1 MQPGELLDFLQ
12 HAGRD
17 PSRLIFEDELTG
29 VHNRRFLHSYLEH
42 KVHWKSGADYPLS
55 LLILDLDRFK
65 DLNDAHGHA
74 TGDQLLTWV
83 AAVLRDVSGEQG
95 LPVRFGGDEFI
106 LLLPRTDDRGAREMA
121 ARLLQRVHDRPFRL
135 RDAGVTVPV
144 TLSIGIATAPA
155 DGTTS
160 RGLLQA
166 ADTALYHAKQS
177 GRNQAAAA
185 AEVDPRKVFPRT
197 ALHRLLASGIAGRD
211 AELGAVSEALVGLS
225 RGQNHFLILE
235 GAPGMGKSTFLDTIA
250 RNLAADAGFAVAQM
264 AGDAREGYRPY
275 ALATR
280 LLVALLNRREDKGAA
295 LLGSLGAEEL
305 AHLSEIVPQV
315 ADGPAPAPAAD
326 ETARRQGIF
335 AALGRFLPRAVD
347 GRPLV
352 VLADDLHLVDE
363 ASLLLLRALYQ
374 SRKLPLFVC
383 GTTLEPLALGRE
395 EQSPPIERFYSAR
408 GRELGIQRLRLGGLS
423 AEHVADYLRSV
434 FPNLQMP
441 DAFEVELART
451 TQGNPLFL
459 GEVIRKLV
467 ADRKV
472 TLVGQEWMITTIE
485 PGYLPRSLEEIVR
498 EKITAL
504 DAESRYLL
512 EQASTLGEDVPLSV
526 LTGSSQLDENQVLE
540 FLDRAEALGLV
551 SLDFQRNDD
560 VMRFLGKR
568 VLEISYGAIDERRRQ
583 TLHEQVGAYHESLHG
598 QRFLPSASLLAYHFK
613 RSANLEKAQRYERVQ
628 RADAQ
633 TLFDADEAARYTT
646 ELLEDEPD
654 GEGRLTPESIALMP
668 AVGRALV
675 TAVRSIQ
682 LYPPES
688 KAIPH
693 AHQQFQQSL
702 AEVLAK
708 NPWLQLSHDRRALL
722 ANGQRLDLSEW
733 SALAESLIDLL
744 DRFELQ
750 SLTFQQGATDVELRA
765 ILTALATTK
774 AEAITPGYWK
784 ALVLERGLTRVQA
797 QQVRYSKV
805 VRARAAAAQ
814 RPTREE
820 DPLDAEDVA
829 AVPKILR
836 VLQSAAKAARLYPV
850 ESEHVTRAVEQ
861 LRASVHDV
869 LVRRQ
874 TLTLACVERALLGN
888 GTRLDTSGFEALAGQ
903 VVELLDSAGLESV
916 TLFAGVQASELALFL
931 GALRDLPGGADG
943 EFWDQLARDKGLT
956 GVAFNY
962 RKYARTVVHGL
973 LAGTADEPSE
983 ADADSAVVDRLS
995 EEPMEALRQA
1005 LPQFGKELLVKGEHA
1020 LVRRLLRRQ
1029 FQDFQTHD
1037 PSTRAKTVQACHAL
1051 MERLI
1056 LGLQHKFA
1064 QLAAEF
1070 LLPSLGTETEPQVL
1084 RELGELLYEMVGTSV
1099 QFADYQLAGRILLDV
1114 RARQQQ
1120 LRESAGRE
1128 GANLAALLDRR
1139 LDAAALKLLDEDL
1152 RSGQPD
1158 RHERAAEVLGAL
1170 GAAATQLLIDVIKQ
1184 ENDFRIRQLS
1194 ARLLAET
1201 GPQAA
1206 DAIKRALV
1214 TEVIVEQR
1222 ARLLEVIDVVT
1233 RDLRLELEQCLRDA
1247 NPKVRRAAFQLFERL
1262 GQDELVPLVAPFA
1275 QHTDPAV
1282 ARGAIRAL
1290 TALRSPVA
1298 VRALASIL
1306 DTAKDEA
1313 LVALVCQALG
1323 LSEQATAIDAL
1334 ARVLG
1339 QHKVLFLGRRW
1350 GADVRRAAALA
1361 LRQIPH
1367 PSVAEVL
1374 SRYETDADPEVR
1386 QVARGRQG
1394 SERASR
1400 PARGSG
1406 ALHQMAGDAAAEE

>member
-42 KVHWKSGADYPLS
+42 KVHWKSGTDYPLS

-65 DLNDAHGHA
+65 DLNDTHGHA

-83 AAVLRDVSGEQG
+83 ASVLRDVSGEQG

-106 LLLPRTDDRGAREMA
+106 VLLPKTDDRGAREMA
-121 ARLLQRVHDRPFRL
+121 SRLLQRVNDRPFRL
-135 RDAGVTVPV
+135 RDAGVAVPV

-155 DGTTS
+155 DGSTG
-160 RGLLQA
+160 RALLQA

-177 GRNQAAAA
+177 GRNQAATA
-185 AEVDPRKVFPRT
+185 AEVDPKKVFPRT

-211 AELGAVSEALVGLS
+211 AELGALSEALIGLS
-225 RGQNHFLILE
+225 RGQNRFLLFE
-235 GAPGMGKSTFLDTIA
+235 GAPGMGKSTLLDTIG
-250 RNLAADAGFAVAQM
+250 RNLSGDAGFAVAQV

-275 ALATR
+275 VVATR
-280 LLVALLNRREDKGAA
+280 LLVALLNRREDKGAT
-295 LLGSLGAEEL
+295 LVQSLGSDEL
-305 AHLSEIVPQV
+305 AHLSQIVPQV
-315 ADGPAPAPAAD
+315 GETAAAPAAD
-326 ETARRQGIF
+326 ESARRQGIF
-335 AALGRFLPRAVD
+335 AALGRFLPRVVE
-347 GRPLV
+347 GHPLV
-352 VLADDLHLVDE
+352 VILDDLHLADE
-363 ASLLLLRALYQ
+363 ASLLLLRALMQ
-374 SRKLPLFVC
+374 SGKLPMLVC
-383 GTTLEPLALGRE
+383 GATLEPLSLGRE
-395 EQSPPIERFYSAR
+395 EQSPPIERFYAAR
-408 GRELGIQRLRLGGLS
+408 GRELAIQRLKLGGLS
-423 AEHVADYLRSV
+423 AEHIAEYLRSV

-441 DAFEVELART
+441 EGFEGELGQL

-472 TLVGQEWMITTIE
+472 TLVGQEWTIAPIE

-498 EKITAL
+498 QKITAL

-512 EQASTLGEDVPLSV
+512 EQASALGEDVPLSV

-583 TLHEQVGAYHESLHG
+583 TLHEQVGAYHEALHG

-613 RSANLEKAQRYERVQ
+613 RSANLEKAQVYERAQ
-628 RADAQ
+628 RVDAQ
-633 TLFDADEAARYTT
+633 SLFDAVEAAGYTT
-646 ELLEDEPD
+646 QLLEDEVDP
-654 GEGRLTPESIALMP
+654 EGRLKPDSVALVP

-675 TAVRSIQ
+675 MAVRSIQ

-688 KAIPH
+688 KAIPQ
-693 AHQQFQQSL
+693 AQQQLQQSL

-708 NPWLQLSHDRRALL
+708 NAWLELSQDRRTLL

-733 SALAESLIDLL
+733 NALAEALVEVF

-750 SLTFQQGATDVELRA
+750 SLTFHRGVTDVELRT
-765 ILTALATTK
+765 ILQALATTK
-774 AEAITPGYWK
+774 PESIGPTFWK
-784 ALVLERGLTRVQA
+784 TLLVERGLTRVQA
-797 QQVRYSKV
+797 QQVRYAKV
-805 VRARAAAAQ
+805 VRVRAGSAAQ
-814 RPTREE
+814 PAAREE
-820 DPLDAEDVA
+820 EPLDPQDLAL
-829 AVPKILR
+829 VPKILR
-836 VLQSAAKAARLYPV
+836 ALQSAGKAAKLYPV

-861 LRASVHDV
+861 FRASIQDV
-869 LVRRQ
+869 LGRRG
-874 TLTLACVERALLGN
+874 TFTLARAEHALLGN
-888 GTRLDTSGFEALAGQ
+888 GTRLDTSAYEAVANQ
-903 VVELLDSAGLESV
+903 VVELLDSAGLESLTV
-916 TLFAGVQASELALFL
+916 FAGVQGSEIAVFL
-931 GALRDLPGGADG
+931 GGLRDLPPGVDG
-943 EFWDQLARDKGLT
+943 QFWDELARDKGLT
-956 GVAFNY
+956 GLAFNH
-962 RKYARTVVHGL
+962 RKYARNVVHGL
-973 LAGTADEPSE
+973 LAGPEADEPSE
-983 ADADSAVVDRLS
+983 AERDAAAVDRLS
-995 EEPMEALRQA
+995 EEPMEALRRA

-1020 LVRRLLRRQ
+1020 LMRRLLHRQ
-1029 FQDFQTHD
+1029 FHDFQTHD
-1037 PSTRAKTVQACHAL
+1037 ATARAKSVQACSAL
-1051 MERLI
+1051 MQRLI

-1084 RELGELLYEMVGTSV
+1084 RELADVLYSMASTSV
-1099 QFADYQLAGRILLDV
+1099 QFADYQLAGRVLQDL
-1114 RARQQQ
+1114 RARQDQ
-1120 LRESAGRE
+1120 LRGSAGRD
-1128 GANLAALLDRR
+1128 GAGLAALLDRK

-1170 GAAATQLLIDVIKQ
+1170 GPAATPLLIEVIKQ
-1184 ENDFRIRQLS
+1184 ENDFRIRQLA
-1194 ARLLAET
+1194 ARLVAET

-1206 DAIKRALV
+1206 EAVKRALV

-1222 ARLLEVIDVVT
+1222 AHMLEVIDVVT
-1233 RDLRLELEQCLRDA
+1233 KDLRLELEQCLRDA

-1275 QHTDPAV
+1275 RHSDPAV

-1290 TALRSPVA
+1290 TALRSPAA

-1306 DTAKDEA
+1306 DTAKDEG

-1334 ARVLG
+1334 ARVLAERR
-1339 QHKVLFLGRRW
+1339 VFFFGRRW
-1350 GADVRRAAALA
+1350 GPDVRRTAALA
-1361 LRQIPH
+1361 LKQIPH

-1374 SRYETDADPEVR
+1374 ARYLNDSDAEVQ
-1386 QVARGRQG
+1386 QVARGRA
-1394 SERASR
+1394 ERASR
-1400 PARGSG
+1400 PVRASG
-1406 ALHQMAGDAAAEE
+1406 ALRAIADLPPET